1 MPDIIFWPLFITFA
15 GVAIAATLKAV
26 EAAHGKKFAD
36 DECTRLR
43 AQLEAL
49 NNPKDKGAIDV
60 QALGAVE
67 KKQPLKLQGEIPHGE
82 RLEEIKEKIL
92 ALVAQN
98 ERSHDAEI
106 AILAGVSK
114 QLTTLHLQDLKTEN
128 LVRSGFGLDKNSYQV
143 DIWFIEQLGRKYLLQ
158 HGLL

>member
-1 MPDIIFWPLFITFA
+1 MPDIIFWPLFVTFA
-15 GVAIAATLKAV
+15 AIAIGATLKAA
-26 EAAHGKKFAD
+26 EALHLKKLSD

-43 AQLEAL
+43 TQLEVL

-60 QALGAVE
+60 QALVVVE
-67 KKQPLKLQGEIPHGE
+67 KKEPPKLQNEILHGE

-106 AILAGVSK
+106 ATLAGASK

-128 LVRSGFGLDKNSYQV
+128 LVRSSFGLDANSYQV
-143 DIWFIEQLGRKYLLQ
+143 DTWFIEQLGRKYLLQ

>member
-1 MPDIIFWPLFITFA
+1 MPDIIFWPLFVTFA
-15 GVAIAATLKAV
+15 GIAIATTIKAV
-26 EAAHGKKFAD
+26 EATHAKKLAD

-43 AQLEAL
+43 AQLEVL
-49 NNPKDKGAIDV
+49 NNPVNKGTIEV
-60 QALGAVE
+60 QAHSAV
-67 KKQPLKLQGEIPHGE
+67 KKKEPLKLQNETLHDE

-106 AILAGVSK
+106 AKLAGASK

-128 LVRSGFGLDKNSYQV
+128 LVRSSFGLDENMYRV
-143 DIWFIEQLGRKYLLQ
+143 DIWFIEQPGRKYLLQ